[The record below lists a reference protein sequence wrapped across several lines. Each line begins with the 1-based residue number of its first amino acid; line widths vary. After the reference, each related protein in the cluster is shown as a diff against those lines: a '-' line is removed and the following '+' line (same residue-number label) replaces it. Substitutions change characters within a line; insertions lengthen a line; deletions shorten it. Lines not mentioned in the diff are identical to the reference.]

1 MKIFRFL
8 RHHKAN
14 LALALAL
21 LMVQAYCEL
30 TLPSVMSEIVDTG
43 ISRGG
48 IEDVVP
54 NRITSDDLGD
64 VELLLT
70 PGEVNR
76 VEALYSSPD
85 ADGVRIFEGDLRD
98 RDEIKGFLGEAE
110 MIAFMLERGVPV
122 DSVVEDARE
131 AAALKAAVGDTITI
145 DTVRALAGA
154 QADGSPDSTL
164 FDPSAIRAGLHR
176 ALGADG
182 GAVVASQAIEF
193 VKFAYEHAGVDLAG
207 VQTDFLVREGARMLT
222 YAVVAALCAIAAAY
236 NASRTAARI
245 ARDLRHD
252 VYERVLSLSL
262 IHI

>member
-85 ADGVRIFEGDLRD
+85 ANGVRIFEGDLRD
-98 RDEIKGFLGEAE
+98 RDEICL
-110 MIAFMLERGVPV
+110 LY
-122 DSVVEDARE
+122 
-131 AAALKAAVGDTITI
+131 T
-145 DTVRALAGA
+145 
-154 QADGSPDSTL
+154 SPS
-164 FDPSAIRAGLHR
+164 P
-176 ALGADG
+176 
-182 GAVVASQAIEF
+182 
-193 VKFAYEHAGVDLAG
+193 
-207 VQTDFLVREGARMLT
+207 
-222 YAVVAALCAIAAAY
+222 
-236 NASRTAARI
+236 
-245 ARDLRHD
+245 RD
-252 VYERVLSLSL
+252 
-262 IHI
+262 

>member
-76 VEALYSSPD
+76 VEALYSSP
-85 ADGVRIFEGDLRD
+85 AYSKGIFGTVMRS
-98 RDEIKGFLGEAE
+98 R
-110 MIAFMLERGVPV
+110 AFWERP
-122 DSVVEDARE
+122 R
-131 AAALKAAVGDTITI
+131 
-145 DTVRALAGA
+145 
-154 QADGSPDSTL
+154 
-164 FDPSAIRAGLHR
+164 
-176 ALGADG
+176 
-182 GAVVASQAIEF
+182 
-193 VKFAYEHAGVDLAG
+193 
-207 VQTDFLVREGARMLT
+207 
-222 YAVVAALCAIAAAY
+222 
-236 NASRTAARI
+236 
-245 ARDLRHD
+245 
-252 VYERVLSLSL
+252 
-262 IHI
+262 